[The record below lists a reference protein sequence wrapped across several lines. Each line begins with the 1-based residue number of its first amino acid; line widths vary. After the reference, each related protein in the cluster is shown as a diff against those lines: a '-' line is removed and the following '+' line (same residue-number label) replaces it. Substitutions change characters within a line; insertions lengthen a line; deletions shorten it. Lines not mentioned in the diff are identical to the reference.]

1 MSILSGHLLHPENGF
16 DSALRTESKESA
28 PRRPEEDAARSPYVP
43 KRARLMHGGPP
54 LHLGKP
60 LVIDVPRF
68 LIAPDSIDD
77 AGQSQPNRS
86 PCRRSSGSEL
96 LGSDGAIRRGT
107 ARSSPASTPALR
119 LDTDVLEEGLQR
131 LKRKSP
137 VPDRL
142 RVDALIPQHGHQA
155 AENTGQCARVRG
167 SLEPENLPPALMR
180 AQRSPPLKKLR
191 GPLLI
196 LIVGAAATA
205 YFVTGSS
212 VPPPDT
218 TSEPN
223 LATAGLE
230 ATIAPPLLAPQ
241 SEIQPTQLRNDNP
254 DRQTSHSGE
263 TSAVPDRIFPV
274 RIEAR
279 EDDTGGPKR
288 TSDVADSSAARQP
301 QAGGSPGSRESRRAI
316 HGIRRCAKLCTGS
329 NCSPI
334 GDCASQKKGSRRAQV
349 PAARKA
355 LPRANPNPA
364 NLTPPMP
371 VGR

>member
-1 MSILSGHLLHPENGF
+1 MITRTQDVRALLIPDTQKAAKTTTSQGVWWLMVASRLYIEGLKARLSCLK
-16 DSALRTESKESA
+16 R
-28 PRRPEEDAARSPYVP
+28 RSPD
-43 KRARLMHGGPP
+43 L
-54 LHLGKP
+54 
-60 LVIDVPRF
+60 
-68 LIAPDSIDD
+68 
-77 AGQSQPNRS
+77 NR
-86 PCRRSSGSEL
+86 PH
-96 LGSDGAIRRGT
+96 
-107 ARSSPASTPALR
+107 
-119 LDTDVLEEGLQR
+119 
-131 LKRKSP
+131 
-137 VPDRL
+137 
-142 RVDALIPQHGHQA
+142 VDALISRHGHQA
-155 AENTGQCARVRG
+155 AENTGQCATVRG
-167 SLEPENLPPALMR
+167 SLEPENLPPALVR
-180 AQRSPPLKKLR
+180 AQRRPPLKKLR

-223 LATAGLE
+223 LATVGLK

-241 SEIQPTQLRNDNP
+241 SEIQLTQLRNDNP
-254 DRQTSHSGE
+254 DRQTLQSGK
-263 TSAVPDRIFPV
+263 TSSSAAPDRIFAD
-274 RIEAR
+274 RIEER
-279 EDDTGGPKR
+279 EDDAGGPKR
-288 TSDVADSSAARQP
+288 TSDVADFSAARQP
-301 QAGGSPGSRESRRAI
+301 RAGGSQGSRESRRAI